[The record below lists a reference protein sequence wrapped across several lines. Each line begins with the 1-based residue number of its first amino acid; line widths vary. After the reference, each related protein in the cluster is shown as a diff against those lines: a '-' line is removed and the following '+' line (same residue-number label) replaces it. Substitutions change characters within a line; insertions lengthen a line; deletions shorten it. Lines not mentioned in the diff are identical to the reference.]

1 MNSCINFVLN
11 HLFPTPCAL
20 CDELLHDGS
29 RLCGV
34 CHALLPFFDH
44 GCEQCGITLSPDE
57 RNSCALCQRLPPAFD
72 RTLTLFR
79 YEKPADHWLQ
89 QLKFQQRLHYAPLLA
104 QLFWQRHQDKLQQ
117 LKAQWVIPVPL
128 HRKRLQQRGF
138 NQALELARP
147 LARALSLPLNY
158 KALRRQRNTQQQSA
172 LDAAERPHNV
182 KDAFAWSSKQVPQR
196 VLLVDDIITTGHTAN
211 SAALTLKQAGVKEV
225 NLLVFARTQ
234 AFQT

>member
-1 MNSCINFVLN
+1 MNSCIHFILN

-29 RLCGV
+29 RLCAS
-34 CHALLPFFDH
+34 CHALLPFFDD
-44 GCEQCGITLSPDE
+44 GCEQCGVTLSPSE
-57 RNSCALCQRLPPAFD
+57 GKTCAHCQTQPPAFD

-104 QLFWQRHQDKLQQ
+104 GLFWQRHQERLQR
-117 LKAQWVIPVPL
+117 LNAECLIPIPL
-128 HRKRLQQRGF
+128 HRKRLRKRGF

-158 KALRRQRNTQQQSA
+158 KALRRQRDTQQQSK
-172 LDAAERPHNV
+172 LDAAERPRNV
-182 KDAFAWSSKQVPQR
+182 KDAFAWNNKQVPQR

-225 NLLVFARTQ
+225 SLLAFARSQ
-234 AFQT
+234 SS